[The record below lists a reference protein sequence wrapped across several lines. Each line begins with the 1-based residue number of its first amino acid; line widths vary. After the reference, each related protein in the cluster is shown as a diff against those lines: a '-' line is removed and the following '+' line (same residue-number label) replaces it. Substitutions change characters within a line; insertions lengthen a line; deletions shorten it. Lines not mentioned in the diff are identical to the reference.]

1 MNELPTS
8 LKANPR
14 LAQWLSILPAGRI
27 EVRSGKVELGQG
39 ITTALAQIAA
49 EELDVAAERIAMV
62 PASTAGSPNEGFTSG
77 SLSVQDSGS
86 ALRQVCAEARDIYL
100 HAAAR
105 RLEVA
110 VQDLVVDDGEIRVQ
124 GAAGLRTSYWDLA
137 DPALLQCAASGRA
150 RPMPAPQQRAAA
162 LQRVD
167 LTDKL
172 LGRPAFLHDLDLPG
186 MLHARIAHPPSPAAT
201 LEQVDIAGIAA
212 LPGVVRVLRDGSFL
226 AVVARGESEATHA
239 LRKLQAAA
247 QWRESESL
255 PDVNALP
262 AFLRAQAA
270 DTSLVDEKK
279 LPQAPAAVRTFSA
292 SYARPYL
299 AHASIGPSC
308 GVARFDGE
316 RLEVWTHA
324 QGVYPMQKDL
334 ALLLGLPPAA
344 ITVHHVP
351 GPGCYGHNGA
361 DDAAVDA
368 AVLAHALPGPP
379 IRVLWTREDEMRC
392 SPFGAAMAVDVRA
405 GVDAEGRIC
414 SWEHELWS
422 NGHSLRPG
430 RMPVPVFHAA
440 PLLGKGFERQVA
452 INVPVASGAGAER
465 NSIPCYDFAQH
476 RIVSHRLLAMPLRTS
491 ALRSLGAHCNVF
503 AAESMMDEIAAE
515 LGVDPLDFRLRHV
528 ADPRSR
534 AVLEQVARMSGW
546 RERTPGE
553 GEALGLGFARYKNN
567 GAWCAAV
574 AQVEALREIRVRRVW
589 LAVDVGRVVQEDGVR
604 NQLEGGAIQTV
615 SWCLKESV
623 QFDRMRV
630 TSDTWSS
637 YPILRFSEV
646 PAVEVALI
654 DRPQEPSLGA
664 GEPTHGPLAAAIANA
679 LAGAAGVRLRELPFT
694 WDRVQR
700 AALAA

>member
-1 MNELPTS
+1 
-8 LKANPR
+8 
-14 LAQWLSILPAGRI
+14 
-27 EVRSGKVELGQG
+27 
-39 ITTALAQIAA
+39 
-49 EELDVAAERIAMV
+49 
-62 PASTAGSPNEGFTSG
+62 
-77 SLSVQDSGS
+77 
-86 ALRQVCAEARDIYL
+86 
-100 HAAAR
+100 
-105 RLEVA
+105 
-110 VQDLVVDDGEIRVQ
+110 
-124 GAAGLRTSYWDLA
+124 
-137 DPALLQCAASGRA
+137 
-150 RPMPAPQQRAAA
+150 
-162 LQRVD
+162 
-167 LTDKL
+167 
-172 LGRPAFLHDLDLPG
+172 
-186 MLHARIAHPPSPAAT
+186 
-201 LEQVDIAGIAA
+201 
-212 LPGVVRVLRDGSFL
+212 
-226 AVVARGESEATHA
+226 
-239 LRKLQAAA
+239 
-247 QWRESESL
+247 
-255 PDVNALP
+255 
-262 AFLRAQAA
+262 
-270 DTSLVDEKK
+270 
-279 LPQAPAAVRTFSA
+279 
-292 SYARPYL
+292 
-299 AHASIGPSC
+299 
-308 GVARFDGE
+308 
-316 RLEVWTHA
+316 
-324 QGVYPMQKDL
+324 
-334 ALLLGLPPAA
+334 
-344 ITVHHVP
+344 
-351 GPGCYGHNGA
+351 
-361 DDAAVDA
+361 
-368 AVLAHALPGPP
+368 
-379 IRVLWTREDEMRC
+379 
-392 SPFGAAMAVDVRA
+392 MAVDVRA

-528 ADPRSR
+528 TDPRSR

-546 RERTPGE
+546 RERTPRE